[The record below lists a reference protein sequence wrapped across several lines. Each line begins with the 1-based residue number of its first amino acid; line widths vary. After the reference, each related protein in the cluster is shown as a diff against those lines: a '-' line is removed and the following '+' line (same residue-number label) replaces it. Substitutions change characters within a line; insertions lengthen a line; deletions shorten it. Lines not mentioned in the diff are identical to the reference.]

1 MMGEGEKGCVIEGQT
16 KKKKVF
22 LRIEYFLSAR
32 MCDGIL
38 FVVLL

>member
-16 KKKKVF
+16 KKVF

>member
-1 MMGEGEKGCVIEGQT
+1 MMGEGEKGCVCVIEGQT
-16 KKKKVF
+16 KKVF